1 MVLKEGGPCVG
12 KPRTGNGLCGK
23 VESHVWYAG
32 PMCKACYERRR
43 TAQGSKRPRGG
54 ASEEAEEEASGGDNL
69 LEVIKVS
76 GCRSAAPCPPP
87 LPRPASH

>member
-12 KPRTGNGLCGK
+12 KPRTGKGTCGK

-43 TAQGSKRPRGG
+43 TAQGSKRPRVG
-54 ASEEAEEEASGGDNL
+54 ASEAEEEEASGVTPLSVVVLRLQSPVGTRPITLALDL
-69 LEVIKVS
+69 L
-76 GCRSAAPCPPP
+76 R
-87 LPRPASH
+87 